1 MVRADAARGVAG
13 RGPDFCRGDDVV
25 GPCAFA
31 DLRATGLRDGA
42 APRFFDA
49 DAFAA
54 VVFGDAARSA
64 GTRRAF
70 GLAGSCIVA
79 SIFTSRGVSSRQSPG
94 VSFGSEIGPMA
105 TRRSFDTG

>member
-1 MVRADAARGVAG
+1 MAG
-13 RGPDFCRGDDVV
+13 RGPDFLRGEDEVRGAV
-25 GPCAFA
+25 A
-31 DLRATGLRDGA
+31 LRALALLRA
-42 APRFFDA
+42 VAVRFFAA

-54 VVFGDAARSA
+54 VFFGEAARA
-64 GTRRAF
+64 TGARRGF

-105 TRRSFDTG
+105 TRRSFDTGWPTA